1 METTRKDLLKPY
13 YVELIYKT
21 SIKSTDRIRIN
32 DPDGVYLL
40 AKEILEDRM
49 EHHEEVYLIL
59 LNQASKILGVAL
71 VSKGGISNTVVDLRI
86 IFQAAILANASR
98 IILVHNHPSG
108 NLKPSLQDDKITKR
122 VYQVASILGIELTD
136 HLIISEESYYSYA
149 IEGRID
155 VMNPS
160 RDDYSSPFLNL
171 DEVVLPIH

>member
-1 METTRKDLLKPY
+1 METLEKLLNVAE
-13 YVELIYKT
+13 VELSYKCH
-21 SIKSTDRIRIN
+21 IKPADRIKIS
-32 DPDGVYLL
+32 DEKDVYSL
-40 AKEILEDRM
+40 ARSLLEDRI
-49 EHHEEVYLIL
+49 EHHEEMYMVL
-59 LNQASKILGVAL
+59 LDQALKVLGVAL

-98 IILVHNHPSG
+98 IILVHNYPSG

-149 IEGRID
+149 IEDRID

-171 DEVVLPIH
+171 DEIVLPIH

>member
-1 METTRKDLLKPY
+1 M
-13 YVELIYKT
+13 
-21 SIKSTDRIRIN
+21 
-32 DPDGVYLL
+32 
-40 AKEILEDRM
+40 
-49 EHHEEVYLIL
+49 
-59 LNQASKILGVAL
+59 
-71 VSKGGISNTVVDLRI
+71 VDLRI
-86 IFQAAILANASR
+86 IFQTAILANASR

>member
-1 METTRKDLLKPY
+1 MKSLEKLLNVAE
-13 YVELIYKT
+13 VELSYK
-21 SIKSTDRIRIN
+21 SHIKPADRLKIS
-32 DPDGVYLL
+32 DEKDVYSL
-40 AKEILEDRM
+40 ARSLLEDRI
-49 EHHEEVYLIL
+49 EHLEEMYMVL
-59 LNQASKILGVAL
+59 LDQALKVLGVAL
-71 VSKGGISNTVVDLRI
+71 VSKGGVCNTVVDLRI
-86 IFQAAILANASR
+86 IFQYVILSNASR